1 MSWRRLRWPAA
12 FGGFAI
18 GLASEWPLLQS
29 GATGSWAPDL
39 VTGWTLIACGL
50 VAAEWRPLSRSGD
63 LLMATGVAW
72 FLPNFNYLQP
82 AIVGQ
87 VLASMVF
94 VHRGPLMHLVFTYPS
109 GRASS
114 RFTRMAIIAGYL
126 VAFAYPL
133 WQQPPTGIVLA
144 ALACIIVASRYFR
157 AVGSTRRTAG
167 LVIAIAL
174 ALSLF
179 MAGSTLLPPAT
190 ATAVLLTYDAILV
203 VIAVALTAGMRFSWW
218 TRSAVTDLVV
228 ELGES
233 RSATLRGALAS
244 ALGDPSLLVGY
255 WLADVRG
262 FFDAE
267 GNAVVVPEV
276 GSRQSSTLIKRDG
289 QPVAIL
295 VHDPAVAS
303 DPGLIE
309 AITSSA
315 KLATANVRLQAEARA
330 RLAEVTTSRRRI
342 LEAGDAER
350 SRLELSL
357 RDGPERRLGGLAAKL
372 RAARGSSDDDDTV
385 KLIMR
390 AESQLEATRD
400 EMLRLARGIHP
411 RELSDHGLPAALSA
425 LAKDFPVPVELA
437 VMPIESSQTVQAC
450 AYFVCSEALA
460 NVAKHAS
467 ASRVT
472 ISVKRDGRHLLIEV
486 RDDGVGGAE
495 RDRGAG
501 LSGLAD
507 RVETLGGTLS
517 VESPPGRGTRV
528 LASIPV

>member
-1 MSWRRLRWPAA
+1 MSWRLLRWLAA
-12 FGGFAI
+12 LGGFAM

-29 GATGSWAPDL
+29 GEPANWTPDL

-50 VAAEWRPLSRSGD
+50 VAVEWRPLSRSGD
-63 LLMATGVAW
+63 LLMATGIAW
-72 FLPNFNYLQP
+72 FLPNFNYLEP

-94 VHRGPLMHLVFTYPS
+94 VHRGPLMHLLFTYPS

-114 RFTRMAIIAGYL
+114 QFTRTAIIAGYFA
-126 VAFAYPL
+126 AFAYPL
-133 WQQPPTGIVLA
+133 WQHPSTGIVLA
-144 ALACIIVASRYFR
+144 ALACVVPASRYFR
-157 AVGSTRRTAG
+157 AVGSTRRAAS
-167 LVIAIAL
+167 LVLAIAL

-179 MAGSTLLPPAT
+179 MAGSTFLPPAT
-190 ATAVLLTYDAILV
+190 ATAVLLTYDAFLV
-203 VIAVALTAGMRFSWW
+203 AAAVALTAGLRFSWW
-218 TRSAVTDLVV
+218 TRSSVTDLVV

-233 RSATLRGALAS
+233 RSATLRDALAS

-255 WLADVRG
+255 WLPDARG
-262 FFDAE
+262 FFDTE
-267 GNAVVVPEV
+267 GHAVVVPAD
-276 GSRQSSTLIKRDG
+276 GSRRSSTVIERDG
-289 QPVAIL
+289 QAVAVL
-295 VHDPAVAS
+295 VHDPVVAS
-303 DPGLIE
+303 DPELIE
-309 AITSSA
+309 AIASSA
-315 KLATANVRLQAEARA
+315 MLAAANLRLQAEARA
-330 RLAEVTTSRRRI
+330 RLAEVTASRRRI

-350 SRLELSL
+350 SRLERRL
-357 RDGPERRLGGLAAKL
+357 RDGPERQLGGVAAKL
-372 RAARGSSDDDDTV
+372 RAARGSAGDDHTV
-385 KLIMR
+385 ELIMR

-425 LAKDFPVPVELA
+425 LARDFPVPVDL
-437 VMPIESSQTVQAC
+437 VIMPIESSQTAQAC

-472 ISVKRDGRHLLIEV
+472 ISVKPDGQHLLVEV

-517 VESPPGRGTRV
+517 LESPAGRGTRV

>member
-1 MSWRRLRWPAA
+1 MSWRRLRWLAA
-12 FGGFAI
+12 FSGFAM

-29 GATGSWAPDL
+29 GEPVNWTPDL
-39 VTGWTLIACGL
+39 VTGWAVIACGL
-50 VAAEWRPLSRSGD
+50 VAVQWRPLSRSGD
-63 LLMATGVAW
+63 LLMATGIAW
-72 FLPNFNYLQP
+72 FLPNFNYLEP

-94 VHRGPLMHLVFTYPS
+94 VHRGPLLHLLFTYPS

-114 RFTRMAIIAGYL
+114 QFTRTAIMAGYFA
-126 VAFAYPL
+126 AFAYPL
-133 WQQPPTGIVLA
+133 WQYPATGIVLA
-144 ALACIIVASRYFR
+144 ALVCMVVASRYVR

-167 LVIAIAL
+167 LVLCIAL
-174 ALSLF
+174 ALSVF

-190 ATAVLLTYDAILV
+190 APTVLLTYEAILV
-203 VIAVALTAGMRFSWW
+203 AVAVALTTTLRFSGWM
-218 TRSAVTDLVV
+218 RSPVTDLVV

-233 RSATLRGALAS
+233 RSATLRDALAG

-255 WLADVRG
+255 WLPDVQG

-267 GNAVVVPEV
+267 GNAVVAPQD
-276 GSRQSSTLIKRDG
+276 GSRRSSTLIERDG
-289 QPVAIL
+289 QAVAIL
-295 VHDPAVAS
+295 VHDAAVAS
-303 DPGLIE
+303 DRALIE
-309 AITSSA
+309 AIASSA
-315 KLATANVRLQAEARA
+315 RLARANVRLQAEARA
-330 RLAEVTTSRRRI
+330 RLAEVTASRRRI

-350 SRLELSL
+350 SRLERRL

-372 RAARGSSDDDDTV
+372 RAARESSDDDHTV
-385 KLIMR
+385 TLIMR

-437 VMPIESSQTVQAC
+437 VMPIESSQTAQAC

-517 VESPPGRGTRV
+517 LESPPDRGTRV

>member
-1 MSWRRLRWPAA
+1 
-12 FGGFAI
+12 
-18 GLASEWPLLQS
+18 
-29 GATGSWAPDL
+29 
-39 VTGWTLIACGL
+39 
-50 VAAEWRPLSRSGD
+50 
-63 LLMATGVAW
+63 MATGIAW
-72 FLPNFNYLQP
+72 FLPNFNYLEP

-94 VHRGPLMHLVFTYPS
+94 VHRGPLMHLLFSYPS

-114 RFTRMAIIAGYL
+114 RLARTAIMAGY
-126 VAFAYPL
+126 VTAFAYPL
-133 WQQPPTGIVLA
+133 WQYPSTGIVLA
-144 ALACIIVASRYFR
+144 ALVCIVVASNYFR
-157 AVGSTRRTAG
+157 AVGATRRTAS
-167 LVIAIAL
+167 LVVCSAL
-174 ALSLF
+174 ALSVF
-179 MAGSTLLPPAT
+179 IAASPLLPPTMAP
-190 ATAVLLTYDAILV
+190 AVLLTYDAILV
-203 VIAVALTAGMRFSWW
+203 AIAVALTAGLRFSWW
-218 TRSAVTDLVV
+218 TGSAVTDLVV

-233 RSATLRGALAS
+233 RSATLRGALAN
-244 ALGDPSLLVGY
+244 ALGDPSLMVGY
-255 WLADVRG
+255 WLADVQG

-267 GNAVVVPEV
+267 GNVVVVPEDK
-276 GSRQSSTLIKRDG
+276 SRQSSTLIDRD
-289 QPVAIL
+289 
-295 VHDPAVAS
+295 S
-303 DPGLIE
+303 DPELIE

-315 KLATANVRLQAEARA
+315 RLATSNVRLQAEARA
-330 RLAEVTTSRRRI
+330 RLAEVTASRRRI

-350 SRLELSL
+350 SGLERRL

-372 RAARGSSDDDDTV
+372 GAARGSAGDDHTV
-385 KLIMR
+385 ELIMR
-390 AESQLEATRD
+390 AETQLEATRD

-411 RELSDHGLPAALSA
+411 RELSDHGLRAALTA

-437 VMPIESSQTVQAC
+437 VMQIESSQTAQAC

-472 ISVKRDGRHLLIEV
+472 ISVKRDGRNLLVEV

>member
-1 MSWRRLRWPAA
+1 MNVRWLRWPAA
-12 FGGFAI
+12 FAGLAM

-29 GATGSWAPDL
+29 GEPVTWAPDL

-50 VAAEWRPLSRSGD
+50 VSARWRPESRSGD
-63 LLMATGVAW
+63 LLMATGIAW
-72 FLPNFNYLQP
+72 FLPNFNYLEP
-82 AIVGQ
+82 AILGQ
-87 VLASMVF
+87 VLAATVF
-94 VHRGPLMHLVFTYPS
+94 VHRGPLLHLLFTYPS

-114 RFTRMAIIAGYL
+114 QLTRTAVIAGY
-126 VAFAYPL
+126 VTAFAYPV
-133 WQQPPTGIVLA
+133 WQYPPTEIVLA
-144 ALACIIVASRYFR
+144 ALVSVVVASQSFR
-157 AVGSTRRTAG
+157 ALGATRPTASVVVGSALG
-167 LVIAIAL
+167 LSV
-174 ALSLF
+174 F
-179 MAGSTLLPPAT
+179 MAGSTVLPPVM
-190 ATAVLLTYDAILV
+190 ATAVLLTYDGILV
-203 VIAVALTAGMRFSWW
+203 VIAVALTAGLRFSWW

-233 RSATLRGALAS
+233 RSATLRSALAS
-244 ALGDPSLLVGY
+244 ALGDPSLIVGY
-255 WLADVRG
+255 WLADVQG

-267 GNAVVVPEV
+267 GNAVVVPDD
-276 GSRQSSTLIKRDG
+276 GSRQSSTLIRRDG

-315 KLATANVRLQAEARA
+315 KLATANVRLEAESRD
-330 RLAEVTTSRRRI
+330 RLAEVTASRRRI

-350 SRLELSL
+350 SRLERRL
-357 RDGPERRLGGLAAKL
+357 RDGPERRLGGLSAKL
-372 RAARGSSDDDDTV
+372 AAARSSAGDDHTSE
-385 KLIMR
+385 LIIR

-425 LAKDFPVPVELA
+425 LARDFSVPVELA
-437 VMPIESSQTVQAC
+437 VMPIESSQTAQAC

-472 ISVKRDGRHLLIEV
+472 VSVNRDGQNLLIEV

-495 RDRGAG
+495 RHRGAG

-507 RVETLGGTLS
+507 RVETLGGTLA

-528 LASIPV
+528 LASIPT

>member
-1 MSWRRLRWPAA
+1 MSWRRLRWLAA
-12 FGGFAI
+12 FGGLAM

-29 GATGSWAPDL
+29 GEPVNWTPDL

-50 VAAEWRPLSRSGD
+50 VSATWRPQSRSGD
-63 LLMATGVAW
+63 LLMATGIAW
-72 FLPNFNYLQP
+72 FLPNFNHLEP

-94 VHRGPLMHLVFTYPS
+94 VHRGPLMHLLFTYPS

-114 RFTRMAIIAGYL
+114 QLTRTAIISGY
-126 VAFAYPL
+126 VAAFAYPV
-133 WQQPPTGIVLA
+133 WQHPPTEIVLA
-144 ALACIIVASRYFR
+144 ALVSVVVASQSFR
-157 AVGSTRRTAG
+157 ALGATRRTTGVVVCSALG
-167 LVIAIAL
+167 LSV
-174 ALSLF
+174 F
-179 MAGSTLLPPAT
+179 MAGSTFLPPAM

-203 VIAVALTAGMRFSWW
+203 AIAVALTAGLRFSWW

-244 ALGDPSLLVGY
+244 ALGDPSLMVGY
-255 WLADVRG
+255 WLPDVQG

-267 GNAVVVPEV
+267 GNAVVVPRD
-276 GSRQSSTLIKRDG
+276 GSPQSSTLIERDG
-289 QPVAIL
+289 QTVAIL

-315 KLATANVRLQAEARA
+315 RLATANVRLQAEVRV
-330 RLAEVTTSRRRI
+330 RLAEVTASRRRI

-350 SRLELSL
+350 SRLERRL
-357 RDGPERRLGGLAAKL
+357 RDGPELRLGGLAAKL
-372 RAARGSSDDDDTV
+372 RAARGSAGDDRTV
-385 KLIMR
+385 ELIR
-390 AESQLEATRD
+390 HAESQLEATRD

-411 RELSDHGLPAALSA
+411 RELSDHGLSAALSA

-437 VMPIESSQTVQAC
+437 VMPIESSQTAQAC

-467 ASRVT
+467 ASRVN
-472 ISVKRDGRHLLIEV
+472 ISVKRDGRNLLIEV

-507 RVETLGGTLS
+507 RVEALGGTLS

>member
-1 MSWRRLRWPAA
+1 MSWPRLRWLAA
-12 FGGFAI
+12 FSGFAM

-29 GATGSWAPDL
+29 GEPVNWTPDL
-39 VTGWTLIACGL
+39 VTGWALIACGL
-50 VAAEWRPLSRSGD
+50 VAARWRPLSRSGN
-63 LLMATGVAW
+63 LLIATGIAW
-72 FLPNFNYLQP
+72 FLPNFKYLEP

-94 VHRGPLMHLVFTYPS
+94 VHRGFLLHLLFTYPS

-114 RFTRMAIIAGYL
+114 QFTRTAIVSGYFAAL
-126 VAFAYPL
+126 AYPL
-133 WQQPPTGIVLA
+133 WQYPSTAITLA
-144 ALACIIVASRYFR
+144 ALVCMVVASRYFR

-167 LVIAIAL
+167 LVLCIAL

-179 MAGSTLLPPAT
+179 MGGSTLLPPAT
-190 ATAVLLTYDAILV
+190 ATAVLLTYEAILV
-203 VIAVALTAGMRFSWW
+203 AVAVALTTGLRFSLWM
-218 TRSAVTDLVV
+218 RSPVTDLVV

-233 RSATLRGALAS
+233 RSATLRDALAS

-255 WLADVRG
+255 WLPDLQG

-267 GNAVVVPEV
+267 GNAVVVPQD
-276 GSRQSSTLIKRDG
+276 GSRLSSTLIERDG
-289 QPVAIL
+289 QAVAIL
-295 VHDPAVAS
+295 VHDAAVAS
-303 DPGLIE
+303 DPELIE
-309 AITSSA
+309 AIASSA
-315 KLATANVRLQAEARA
+315 RLARANVRLQADARA
-330 RLAEVTTSRRRI
+330 RLAEVTASRLRI

-350 SRLELSL
+350 SRLERRL

-372 RAARGSSDDDDTV
+372 RAARGSAGDDHTIE
-385 KLIMR
+385 LIMR

-400 EMLRLARGIHP
+400 EMLRLGRGIHP

-425 LAKDFPVPVELA
+425 LARDFPVPVELA
-437 VMPIESSQTVQAC
+437 VMPIESSQTAQAC

-472 ISVKRDGRHLLIEV
+472 ISVKRDGQHLLIEV

-517 VESPPGRGTRV
+517 LESPPGRGTRV